1 MRKIFT
7 LLALLV
13 STLMAMAGV
22 YTDKSKVT
30 IGKGAT
36 TEWDA
41 ATVTVTEKGDNKYD
55 VAFNAVSNKDGNYTD
70 NYGTVTFTDLEGITA
85 NGLTTI
91 DAKLQTGAVTGS
103 DLGITSVISTDV
115 AVKFTADKAYAK
127 MDGLISMVFRETA
140 IVVEFGAD
148 DFNTA
153 PKDSLIG
160 EENYTPAG
168 SSFSWDFP
176 VDFKKQYLK
185 AEINLNTC
193 DNEAQ
198 NENVFS
204 IGTDI
209 QNWNSGVANG
219 GNIHCYYTK
228 STKTLLFHYLSAN
241 ASLGTY
247 RYDIALD
254 DVEGTINVELSYQY
268 GLVVNGKQMYTP
280 ARLVNILTQKSLVFG
295 SLEGN
300 KRSNATY
307 NSVRLV
313 DCTFDQTEA
322 MTFSERAKLG
332 YNGAFTRFETLDAEV
347 AQTGLDTYDIT
358 VKQVAVGGKTLGD
371 ITLKDITGT
380 LNEGEYVSFDT
391 ENATAT
397 LSNVGELATAL
408 GLAEGSTLPLGVNGW
423 IYKGYFSA
431 VFNTTLNEVAAKL
444 SYGIDEP
451 QTREYADVLTT
462 SLNGEETSYEG
473 KTLSFTD
480 LSDNLCNI
488 KVNNVQFSSTGDTD
502 MGTLTF
508 NELPY
513 TIGAD
518 NDTIFNSTGLT
529 AELAGCP
536 TQTMAKIENATV
548 TGKITNGQA
557 YLVVEG
563 QASEMPVLLT
573 FGTKPVEPVVFTD
586 TVTVINNGEVWGYKE
601 KELAVVRLSDTK
613 CIMTLRDVIGESF
626 KFEVNTETNDKGQVV
641 YTADN
646 VEAPNTAEEWEGYTS
661 YISVNGKSLGDKFY
675 GTFTIDLGGFGTSYP
690 DYMYTVKFGTR
701 DNITNE
707 IRSIDNAQEAAEEVF
722 SVGGVR
728 QNGLKKGL
736 NIVRRGGKA
745 FKVVKK

>member
-13 STLMAMAGV
+13 STLTAMAGV

-30 IGKGAT
+30 IGKGTT

-41 ATVTVTEKGDNKYD
+41 ATITVTEKGDNKYD
-55 VAFNAVSNKDGNYTD
+55 VAFNSVSNKDGNYTD
-70 NYGTVTFTDLEGITA
+70 NYGTVTFTDLEGTTA

-91 DAKLQTGAVTGS
+91 DAKLQTGAVTASGM
-103 DLGITSVISTDV
+103 GVTQVISTDV
-115 AVKFTADKAYAK
+115 AVKFNADKAYAK
-127 MDGLISMVFRETA
+127 MDGLIPTLYRETA
-140 IVVEFGAD
+140 IVVEFGTD

-160 EENYTPAG
+160 EENYAPAG
-168 SSFSWDFP
+168 SSFNWEFP

-185 AEINLNTC
+185 AEIDLSTCGDNT
-193 DNEAQ
+193 EK
-198 NENVFS
+198 ENIFS

-209 QNWNSGVANG
+209 QNWNSGVAMG

-228 STKTLLFHYLSAN
+228 SSKSLLFHYLSAN

-247 RYDIALD
+247 RYDMSMD

-268 GLVVNGKQMYTP
+268 GLVVNGKQIYAP

-295 SLEGN
+295 SLEGTS
-300 KRSNATY
+300 RSNATY
-307 NSVRLV
+307 KSVRLV
-313 DCTFDQTEA
+313 DCTFEQADAT
-322 MTFSERAKLG
+322 TFSERAKLG
-332 YNGAFTRFETLDAEV
+332 YNGAFTRFETLDAQV
-347 AQTGLDTYDIT
+347 AQTGFDSYDIT
-358 VKQVAVGGKTLGD
+358 LKQVAIGSKTLGD
-371 ITLKDITGT
+371 ITLNGIAGT
-380 LNEGEYVSFDT
+380 LNEGDYVSFDT
-391 ENATAT
+391 ENTTAT
-397 LSNVGELATAL
+397 LSNVGEMATEL
-408 GLAEGSTLPLGVNGW
+408 GLAEGSTLPISINGW

-431 VFNTTLNEVAAKL
+431 VFNTTINEVAAKL
-444 SYGIDEP
+444 SYGIDAP
-451 QTREYADVLTT
+451 TTTDYTDVLAT
-462 SLNGEETSYEG
+462 SLNGEEANYEG

-480 LSDNLCNI
+480 LSDNFCNI
-488 KVNNVQFSSTGDTD
+488 KLNNVQFGSTGDTD
-502 MGTLTF
+502 MGALTF

-536 TQTMAKIENATV
+536 TQTMAKIENTTV

-563 QASEMPVLLT
+563 QASGMPVTLT
-573 FGTKPVEPVVFTD
+573 FGTKPVEPTVFTD
-586 TVTVINNGEVWGYKE
+586 TVTVINDGETWGYKE
-601 KELAVVRLSDTK
+601 KQLAVVRLSDTK
-613 CIMTLRDVIGESF
+613 CLMTLRDVIGESF

-646 VEAPNTAEEWEGYTS
+646 AEAPCTAEGWEGYTS

-675 GTFTIDLGGFGTSYP
+675 GTFTIDLGGFGTSDP
-690 DYMYTVKFGTR
+690 AYMYTVKFGTR
-701 DNITNE
+701 SNITND
-707 IRSIDNAQEAAEEVF
+707 IHSIDNANEAAEEIF

-736 NIVRRGGKA
+736 NIVRRGGKTV
-745 FKVVKK
+745 KVIKK

>member
-13 STLMAMAGV
+13 CALTAMAGV

-30 IGKGAT
+30 IGKGT
-36 TEWDA
+36 TSEWDA
-41 ATVTVTEKGDNKYD
+41 ATITVTEKGDNKYD
-55 VAFNAVSNKDGNYTD
+55 VAFNSVSNKDGNYTD
-70 NYGTVTFTDLEGITA
+70 NYGTVTFTDLEGTTA

-91 DAKLQTGAVTGS
+91 DAKLQTGAVTSSGMNV
-103 DLGITSVISTDV
+103 TQVISTDV

-140 IVVEFGAD
+140 IVVEFGTD

-153 PKDSLIG
+153 PNDSLIG

-168 SSFSWDFP
+168 SSFSWEFP

-185 AEINLNTC
+185 AEIDLSTCGDNT
-193 DNEAQ
+193 Q
-198 NENVFS
+198 NENVFT

-209 QNWNSGVANG
+209 HNWNSGVAMG

-228 STKTLLFHYLSAN
+228 SSKSLIFHYLSAN

-247 RYDIALD
+247 RYDMSMD
-254 DVEGTINVELSYQY
+254 DVEGIINVELSYQY
-268 GLVVNGKQMYTP
+268 GLVVNGKQIYTP
-280 ARLVNILTQKSLVFG
+280 ARLVNILTQKSLMFG

-300 KRSNATY
+300 TRSNATY

-313 DCTFDQTEA
+313 DCTFEQTEA
-322 MTFSERAKLG
+322 TAFSERAKLG

-347 AQTGLDTYDIT
+347 AQTGLDSYDIT
-358 VKQVAVGGKTLGD
+358 VKQVTIGTKTLGD
-371 ITLKDITGT
+371 ITLSGITGT
-380 LNEGEYVSFDT
+380 LNEGDYISFDT
-391 ENATAT
+391 ESATAT
-397 LSNVGELATAL
+397 LSNVGEMATEL
-408 GLAEGSTLPLGVNGW
+408 DLAEGSTLPISINGW
-423 IYKGYFSA
+423 IYQGYLSA
-431 VFNTTLNEVAAKL
+431 VFNTTINEVAAKL
-444 SYGIDEP
+444 SYGIDAP
-451 QTREYADVLTT
+451 TTSVYTDVLTT
-462 SLNGEETSYEG
+462 SLNGEEANYEG

-488 KVNNVQFSSTGDTD
+488 TVNNVQFSSTGDTD
-502 MGTLTF
+502 MGSLTF

-536 TQTMAKIENATV
+536 TQTMAKIVNTTV
-548 TGKITNGQA
+548 TGKLTNGQA

-563 QASEMPVLLT
+563 QASGMPVLLT

-586 TVTVINNGEVWGYKE
+586 TVTVINNGETWGYKE
-601 KELAVVRLSDTK
+601 KQLAVVRLSDTK
-613 CIMTLRDVIGESF
+613 CLMTLRDVIGESF

-646 VEAPNTAEEWEGYTS
+646 VEAPNTAEGWEGYTS

-701 DNITNE
+701 SNVTND
-707 IRSIDNAQEAAEEVF
+707 IHSIDNANEVAEEIF

-728 QNGLKKGL
+728 QNGLKKGM
-736 NIVRRGGKA
+736 NIVRRGGKT
-745 FKVVKK
+745 FKVIKK

>member
-13 STLMAMAGV
+13 SAITAMAGV

-30 IGKGAT
+30 IGKGT
-36 TEWDA
+36 TSEWDA
-41 ATVTVTEKGDNKYD
+41 ATITVTEKGDNKYD
-55 VAFNAVSNKDGNYTD
+55 VAFNSVSNKDGNYTD
-70 NYGTVTFTDLEGITA
+70 NYGTVTFTDLEGTTA

-91 DAKLQTGAVTGS
+91 DAKLQTGAVTNSGM
-103 DLGITSVISTDV
+103 GVTQVISTDV

-140 IVVEFGAD
+140 IVVEFGTD

-160 EENYTPAG
+160 EENYAPAG
-168 SSFSWDFP
+168 NSFSWEFP

-185 AEINLNTC
+185 AEIDLSTC
-193 DNEAQ
+193 DDDAE
-198 NENVFS
+198 NENIFS

-209 QNWNSGVANG
+209 SNWNSGVAMG

-228 STKTLLFHYLSAN
+228 SSKTLLFHYLSAN

-247 RYDIALD
+247 RYDMSQEN
-254 DVEGTINVELSYQY
+254 VEGTLNVELSYQY
-268 GLVVNGKQMYTP
+268 GLVVNGTQIYTP
-280 ARLVNILTQKSLVFG
+280 ARLVNILTQNSLVFG
-295 SLEGN
+295 SLEG
-300 KRSNATY
+300 KTRSNATY
-307 NSVRLV
+307 NSVRLI
-313 DCTFDQTEA
+313 DCTFEQTEA
-322 MTFSERAKLG
+322 TNFSERAKLG
-332 YNGAFTRFETLDAEV
+332 FNGAFTRFETLDAEV

-358 VKQVAVGGKTLGD
+358 VKQVAVGSKTLGD
-371 ITLKDITGT
+371 ITLNGITGT
-380 LNEGEYVSFDT
+380 LNEGDYVSFDT

-397 LSNVGELATAL
+397 LKNVGEMATEL
-408 GLAEGSTLPLGVNGW
+408 GFAEGTTLPISIDGW
-423 IYKGYFSA
+423 IYQGYLSA
-431 VFNTTLNEVAAKL
+431 VFNTTIGEVAAKL

-462 SLNGEETSYEG
+462 SLNGEEASYEG
-473 KTLSFTD
+473 KVLSFTD
-480 LSDNLCNI
+480 LDDNLCN
-488 KVNNVQFSSTGDTD
+488 VTLNNVQFSSTGDTD

-518 NDTIFNSTGLT
+518 NDTIFNSTGVT

-536 TQTMAKIENATV
+536 TQAMAKIDNATV
-548 TGKITNGQA
+548 TGKLTNGKG

-563 QASEMPVLLT
+563 ETSGMPVVLT
-573 FGTKPVEPVVFTD
+573 FGTKPVEPIVFTD
-586 TVTVINNGEVWGYKE
+586 TVTVINNGKIWGLKE
-601 KELAVVRLSDTK
+601 KQLSVVRISDTK
-613 CIMTLRDVIGESF
+613 CLMTLRDVLGETF
-626 KFEVNTETNDKGQVV
+626 KFEANTETNDKGQVV
-641 YTADN
+641 YTAED
-646 VEAPNTAEEWEGYTS
+646 VAVANTSDDWAGYTS

-675 GTFTIDLGGFGTSYP
+675 GTFTIDFGGYGTSYP
-690 DYMYTVKFGTR
+690 DYIYTIKFGTR

-707 IRSIDNAQEAAEEVF
+707 IRSIGNDSEAAEEIF

-728 QNGLKKGL
+728 QNGLQNGL
-736 NIVRRGGKA
+736 NIVRRGGKT